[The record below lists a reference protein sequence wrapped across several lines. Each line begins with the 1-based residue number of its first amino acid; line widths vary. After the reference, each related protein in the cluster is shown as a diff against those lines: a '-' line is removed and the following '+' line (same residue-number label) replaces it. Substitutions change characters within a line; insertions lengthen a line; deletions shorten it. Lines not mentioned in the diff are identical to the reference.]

1 MTQAGMAEQPIPELP
16 ELSRDTGDM
25 TPVELGPKAP
35 SAQPHATNIQAGNT
49 TSTGSAETPTA
60 VAPASAAR
68 ASAEP
73 ISGANAPIVGS
84 PAARLTTPLTA
95 AATQSAKTPV
105 RYGLSAWFRATFDN
119 QTPVLAHNPTQNS
132 QVDGTVTG
140 AVTTLG
146 PDGHA
151 LTFTAGVPV
160 NGGTV
165 VIAPDGTFTY
175 SANRTLTQTGGTDT
189 FTVTASDEMSG
200 RHVHGLPGLLNLI
213 TNGMLGKA
221 GHSATISVTVA
232 VNPVTAAAKPGTPA
246 YLVGGV
252 DHVTGTVSGELDAND
267 PDPHT
272 LTYSLTDGP
281 SRGIVT
287 LNPDSGAFTYTPS
300 QTDRHQAAAE
310 NATAEQL
317 HDTFTVTVVDGRG
330 SATAVPVSVDVDPA
344 NTDPA
349 LNLLVSDPDSDGS
362 VHVSVIVTDPDNDP
376 VTYLV
381 VHDPALGSLTQVADG
396 YVYAPLADARE
407 NAGTVGTDSFQITA
421 TDQHHGIV
429 TKTVTV
435 AISPSEQAA
444 VVEPAAAKKPREKAS
459 ASTMAAVPTSS
470 VVRQGESL
478 VLSPAKSGSTYS
490 DSTASGGKA
499 LLMKSNGTASTTLS
513 LPKST
518 SLVIRAKGDQ
528 YKGAP
533 TMTVYL
539 DGQAVSTIA
548 VSATTWT
555 DYTIPITASAGTHT
569 ISVAYTNELRASA
582 SKDRNLRI
590 DTITAIAGAVVT
602 EQPAYFPAADWLWKP
617 IASDAAV
624 ATDSATWVSYLS
636 APTGKRVAN
645 MYNYGVTL
653 IPSSAI
659 TTSTPR
665 YDVKF
670 KYVGSWGS
678 DPFGSYTV
686 ALPQGTKIPAGSDGH
701 IAILDPIT
709 GQAFGIWQAKYNTK
723 TDTWTGSWGGRTPIN
738 GNGIDQAGSAT
749 ATGISRYAGVV
760 TAAEFS
766 TAVAANTGLNHALVF
781 STDIAGP
788 DFVGPAIKSDGANMA
803 GVATP
808 IPEGYRVQLDPS
820 INIDAIPGITAG
832 EKVIAKTLQTH
843 GAYVVD
849 QGGARM
855 AFIFETIPG
864 ATANNPGAVY
874 TQAGLSWDYY
884 DMTNIPWTQLRVL
897 APYAQDS
904 SSPDART

>member
-1 MTQAGMAEQPIPELP
+1 MVATDPAAGTKGSRTAPTRPTITWQLIHAQPGALFYTAYGDHLPTTPKTRRDASIWAPSGTVEPGDGLHEDELSVLHYAGYIGRVGVLAAALGVGAAVAGTPGSAWADPAVTDSTTTSGSSESTATRAPRAEPLLRGLGKQHSAHPRGEAASQLTQPSSGTDVRAQRRAGVDGPSRGPTTTRAGMTQAGMAEQPIPELP

-119 QTPVLAHNPTQNS
+119 QTPVLAHDPTQNS

-376 VTYLV
+376 VTYWSSMTL
-381 VHDPALGSLTQVADG
+381 PW
-396 YVYAPLADARE
+396 
-407 NAGTVGTDSFQITA
+407 
-421 TDQHHGIV
+421 
-429 TKTVTV
+429 
-435 AISPSEQAA
+435 AA
-444 VVEPAAAKKPREKAS
+444 
-459 ASTMAAVPTSS
+459 
-470 VVRQGESL
+470 
-478 VLSPAKSGSTYS
+478 
-490 DSTASGGKA
+490 
-499 LLMKSNGTASTTLS
+499 
-513 LPKST
+513 
-518 SLVIRAKGDQ
+518 
-528 YKGAP
+528 
-533 TMTVYL
+533 
-539 DGQAVSTIA
+539 
-548 VSATTWT
+548 
-555 DYTIPITASAGTHT
+555 
-569 ISVAYTNELRASA
+569 
-582 SKDRNLRI
+582 
-590 DTITAIAGAVVT
+590 
-602 EQPAYFPAADWLWKP
+602 
-617 IASDAAV
+617 
-624 ATDSATWVSYLS
+624 
-636 APTGKRVAN
+636 
-645 MYNYGVTL
+645 
-653 IPSSAI
+653 
-659 TTSTPR
+659 
-665 YDVKF
+665 
-670 KYVGSWGS
+670 
-678 DPFGSYTV
+678 
-686 ALPQGTKIPAGSDGH
+686 
-701 IAILDPIT
+701 
-709 GQAFGIWQAKYNTK
+709 
-723 TDTWTGSWGGRTPIN
+723 
-738 GNGIDQAGSAT
+738 
-749 ATGISRYAGVV
+749 
-760 TAAEFS
+760 
-766 TAVAANTGLNHALVF
+766 
-781 STDIAGP
+781 
-788 DFVGPAIKSDGANMA
+788 
-803 GVATP
+803 
-808 IPEGYRVQLDPS
+808 
-820 INIDAIPGITAG
+820 
-832 EKVIAKTLQTH
+832 
-843 GAYVVD
+843 
-849 QGGARM
+849 
-855 AFIFETIPG
+855 
-864 ATANNPGAVY
+864 
-874 TQAGLSWDYY
+874 
-884 DMTNIPWTQLRVL
+884 
-897 APYAQDS
+897 
-904 SSPDART
+904 